1 MLLKKKIKRK
11 GGKTPAQRSCISF
24 GQGAAQLPPPRP
36 SSSHSPSQPSKR
48 APFSLPLTAGPH
60 AFFHRQPGPTCQL
73 SLSLSFPSFIPSGA
87 EQDPAP
93 TDFKIGAISLPNR
106 LPEPLFSLG
115 EPPETFF
122 PIFTRSWPTPLLPD
136 AVGSSPRSFTAAAV
150 ELLVRGCRDKTKAVR
165 SSALR

>member
-60 AFFHRQPGPTCQL
+60 PFFHRQPGPTRQL
-73 SLSLSFPSFIPSGA
+73 SLSPSLPSSPAWPNRIRLQPTPKLARFPCQIGYPSPFLALANPLRLSFPSLRALGRLRC
-87 EQDPAP
+87 
-93 TDFKIGAISLPNR
+93 SL
-106 LPEPLFSLG
+106 
-115 EPPETFF
+115 
-122 PIFTRSWPTPLLPD
+122 TPLDLHRG
-136 AVGSSPRSFTAAAV
+136 VSPPPPWNSWFVAV
-150 ELLVRGCRDKTKAVR
+150 ETRPRPCR
-165 SSALR
+165 ALR